1 MNQRTVIRGG
11 WIVAY
16 ANAGH
21 ALLRD
26 GVVVCDDDRITAVGS
41 NYTGSADVEID
52 ARGKLVSPGLIDSHV
67 HVGTRATHRLLTDSG
82 RKDLYGQPFLHWALT
97 RPGSRA
103 PGDLRFDEGDDPLR
117 NPDRLA
123 VLFTVAEL
131 LRNGTTT
138 FVEIGSRAKLQ
149 DLFVELVSEYGLRA
163 HLGPGYQSVYLEG
176 TENGRYRRVPAK
188 EDGREELATAVDWIR
203 RNDGAAGG
211 LIRGLLVPR
220 ETEYVSPELVRE
232 TVRLKEELGV
242 PVQIHA
248 AYSPLEWQY
257 VVERYGCTP
266 IEFLERMGLV
276 GPGVSIGHGQLVAE
290 NPLSNWAGGRDLEI
304 LAQTGTSVAHSPI
317 NIIRRGRSFDFA
329 AFKRAGVNISLG
341 TDTYPRDLIL
351 QMRWASYVGKV
362 LAGDFTAAT
371 AAEVFEAATLGGA
384 RALERDDIG
393 RLAPGA
399 KADVIVVSLRAPDSL
414 RHGVVRDPI
423 HALVDCGYADDVE
436 TVLVDGV
443 VRMRDRR
450 IPGLDLEALL
460 DAAQEAAERY
470 WASVQKWDPFG
481 LTADER
487 NPPAFPQYESAAVI
501 DG

>member
-1 MNQRTVIRGG
+1 VRTVIRGG
-11 WIVAY
+11 WIVAH
-16 ANAGH
+16 AAGGH
-21 ALLRD
+21 ALLCD
-26 GVVVCDDDRITAVGS
+26 GVVVCDDDRITAVGTD
-41 NYTGSADVEID
+41 YLGRADVEID
-52 ARGKLVSPGLIDSHV
+52 ARGKLVSPGLIDTHV
-67 HVGTRATHRLLTDSG
+67 HVGTRATYRLLTDSG
-82 RKDLYGQPFLHWALT
+82 RKDLYGQPFLHWVLT

-138 FVEIGSRAKLQ
+138 FVEVGSRPKLQ
-149 DLFVELVSEYGLRA
+149 DLFVEHVAEHGLRA
-163 HLGPGYQSVYLEG
+163 YLGPGYQSVYPEG
-176 TENGRYRRVPAK
+176 AENGRQRRVPAK
-188 EDGREELATAVDWIR
+188 EDGREELAAAVDWIR
-203 RNDGAAGG
+203 RNEGAAGG
-211 LIRGLLVPR
+211 LVRGLLVPR
-220 ETEYVSPELVRE
+220 ETEYVSPELLQE
-232 TVRLKEELGV
+232 TVRLQDELGV

-257 VVERYGCTP
+257 VVEHYGCTP
-266 IEFLERMGLV
+266 IEFLEQMGLV
-276 GPGVSIGHGQLVAE
+276 GPGVTISHGQLVAE
-290 NPLSNWAGGRDLEI
+290 NPLTNWAGGRDLEI
-304 LAQTGTSVAHSPI
+304 LAATGTSVAHSPI
-317 NIIRRGRSFDFA
+317 NIIRRGRTFDFA
-329 AFKRAGVNISLG
+329 AYKKAGVNVSLG
-341 TDTYPRDLIL
+341 TDTYPRDLIM

-362 LAGDFTAAT
+362 VARDFTAAT

-384 RALERDDIG
+384 RALEREDIG

-399 KADVIVVSLRAPDSL
+399 KADAIVVSLRAPDSL

-450 IPGLDLEALL
+450 IPGLDLDGLL
-460 DAAQEAAERY
+460 DAAQEAADRY
-470 WASVQKWDPFG
+470 WSSVQEWDPFG

-487 NPPAFPQYESAAVI
+487 NPPAFPAYENAQVI
-501 DG
+501 VA